1 LEVDTDIDSLDHASA
16 REYVLSFLTA
26 LKRSEKER
34 AIAEEELAHWERRV
48 KMADSRGEPQ
58 LKKLAAARA
67 AELREQASRLRGEEQ
82 TLRRKMAVLRQ
93 KLAVL
98 RERASFAVDADA
110 LLAQLRQLAGEPDPL
125 ARELEE
131 QEARAA
137 LEELKRKQG

>member
-1 LEVDTDIDSLDHASA
+1 VDTDIDSLDHASA

-34 AIAEEELAHWERRV
+34 AIAEEELVHWVRRV
-48 KMADSRGEPQ
+48 RLAENRGEPQ

-67 AELREQASRLRGEEQ
+67 AELREQAARLAAEEQ
-82 TLRRKMAVLRQ
+82 TLRRKIAVLKQ

-110 LLAQLRQLAGEPDPL
+110 LLAQLRLLTGEADPL
-125 ARELEE
+125 ARELAE
-131 QEARAA
+131 QQAQAA
-137 LEELKRKQG
+137 LEEIKRKKR